1 MLAPNKWKGFIWGS
15 NLQKEKV
22 TEQKKVNKQRK
33 KKVIKRNTRV
43 PERTDREALKQ
54 KWKEREIDRE
64 ICSKGH
70 QTDYNENDKKVF
82 CKDRDA
88 RIGLILM
95 IKPRN

>member
-1 MLAPNKWKGFIWGS
+1 MK
-15 NLQKEKV
+15 
-22 TEQKKVNKQRK
+22 
-33 KKVIKRNTRV
+33 
-43 PERTDREALKQ
+43 
-54 KWKEREIDRE
+54 KERERE

-95 IKPRN
+95 IKPRNQ